1 MSFVGM
7 IAKKK
12 KEKEFEK
19 MKEVVYPNELIF
31 ISEKNLDNIKNVKF
45 ETILVQDKIPSKETF
60 EKIVSNCKY
69 LIINSDSVDWNV
81 IKKEEPL
88 AIITYGYH
96 SKDTVT
102 FSSLTEKNIQICL
115 QRNIPIEKGEW
126 IEPQEISLNKNKN
139 DQIEDLLVY
148 GILKILYGKRL

>member
-1 MSFVGM
+1 M
-7 IAKKK
+7 
-12 KEKEFEK
+12 
-19 MKEVVYPNELIF
+19 
-31 ISEKNLDNIKNVKF
+31 KF
-45 ETILVQDKIPSKETF
+45 ETIIVQDKILSRETF

-96 SKDTVT
+96 SKDTIT

-115 QRNIPIEKGEW
+115 QRNIPTQKGEW
-126 IEPQEISLNKNKN
+126 IEPQEISLSKTKNN
-139 DQIEDLLVY
+139 EIDDLLVY
-148 GILKILYGKRL
+148 GTLKILYDKRM